1 MKRYSFAIATIC
13 LILCACVTALAVLA
27 SLYGWSWS
35 LEILSHFQAQYFMVA
50 IALAIIALFFR
61 ESRFF
66 LATVFLC
73 AVLSAQLVPWYSL
86 GPLTNNSPT
95 EAANYKV
102 ISANLWVHNT
112 NPERVL
118 KFVREEQPDLAV
130 FMEINSAMEQQLET
144 LNDILPYSSS
154 RLTPYRLGTA
164 IYSKTPLSNVQLQMF
179 DTRSASN
186 MTASVEAGGQ
196 TISVVAIHPF
206 PPVSSELFLD
216 RNRAF
221 SAVGDY
227 IKSQSN
233 PVILAGDFNT
243 TMWSPYYRRLARIT
257 GLKNSRYGF
266 GILPT
271 WPSDLAY
278 LRLPQL
284 NALTKLAQ
292 IPIDHCLASPS
303 LKVVGMHTGPNVGSD
318 HLPIAI
324 DFQIDSAT

>member
-1 MKRYSFAIATIC
+1 MKRYSFAIAFAC
-13 LILCACVTALAVLA
+13 LLLCSFVTALAMVT
-27 SLYGWSWS
+27 SFYGWPFA
-35 LEILSHFQAQYFMVA
+35 LEVMSHFQAQYFMTA
-50 IALAIIALFFR
+50 IALTTITIFLK
-61 ESRFF
+61 ESRIV
-66 LATVFLC
+66 LGTVFLC
-73 AVLSAQLVPWYSL
+73 AVLSAQIVSWYSVSSL
-86 GPLTNNSPT
+86 S

-102 ISANLWVHNT
+102 ISANLWIHNA
-112 NPERVL
+112 NPERIL
-118 KFVREEQPDLAV
+118 KFIREEQPDLAV
-130 FMEINSAMEQQLET
+130 FMEINNAMGEELET
-144 LNDILPYSSS
+144 LSDILPYSSNQ
-154 RLTPYRLGTA
+154 LTTYRLGTA

-179 DTRSASN
+179 NTRSASN

-221 SAVGDY
+221 AAVGDY

-324 DFQIDSAT
+324 DFQLDSAT